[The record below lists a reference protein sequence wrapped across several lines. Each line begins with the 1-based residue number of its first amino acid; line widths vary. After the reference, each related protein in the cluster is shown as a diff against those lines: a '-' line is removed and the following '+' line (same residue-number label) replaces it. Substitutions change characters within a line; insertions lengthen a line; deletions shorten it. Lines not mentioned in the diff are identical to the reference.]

1 MRGQPWFLDSPEV
14 AAAILWHF
22 ETILFLFH
30 VLLHMVPLLKSIVAN
45 DSPIFT
51 FGIPEDMQEES
62 VGLICTPHS
71 ADKP

>member
-1 MRGQPWFLDSPEV
+1 MVPGLSRSSRGN
-14 AAAILWHF
+14 F

-30 VLLHMVPLLKSIVAN
+30 VLLHTVPLLKSIVAN
-45 DSPIFT
+45 DSHF
-51 FGIPEDMQEES
+51 FSFWIPEDMQEES